1 MLNTVSRLTPVPL
14 RDLWR
19 HEALD
24 FTAWLA
30 DNLDFIAEAIGVQ
43 LTLIK
48 RESAAGAF
56 WVDILAEDEEGS
68 SVVIENQ
75 LEATDHDHLGK
86 LITYLSNFNAR
97 AAVWITSDPRPEHQ
111 QAIRWLNEALPVDT
125 AFYLLKLEAFRIDDS
140 AAAPLFTIVAGPSAR
155 ARQIG
160 HEKKELAERHVLRLQ
175 FWEQLLTRSNQQTS
189 LHNRISPG
197 KDNWIS
203 AGAGRSGLAFNY
215 VILMDRARV
224 EFYIDTD
231 SAERNFSYFDA
242 LYALKE
248 QIEATFGELLDWQRL
263 SSKRACRI
271 ASHIEAGGLS
281 DLEQWPEIQE
291 AMVDAMARLHKAIQ
305 PMISRLP

>member
-30 DNLDFIAEAIGVQ
+30 DNLDFVAEAIGLQ

-48 RESAAGAF
+48 RESAAGSF
-56 WVDILAEDEEGS
+56 WVDILAEDEQGA

-125 AFYLLKLEAFRIDDS
+125 AFYLLKLEAFRIGDS
-140 AAAPLFTIVAGPSAR
+140 EPAPLFTLVAGPSVT

-160 HEKKELAERHVLRLQ
+160 HQKKELAERHVQRPQ
-175 FWEQLLTRSNQQTS
+175 FWEQLLARANQRTP

-197 KDNWIS
+197 TENWIS
-203 AGAGRSGLAFNY
+203 TGAGRSGLGFNY
-215 VILMDRARV
+215 VILMDRLVSSSTLTRAMQNA
-224 EFYIDTD
+224 I
-231 SAERNFSYFDA
+231 SATSTRSMPP
-242 LYALKE
+242 
-248 QIEATFGELLDWQRL
+248 R
-263 SSKRACRI
+263 
-271 ASHIEAGGLS
+271 
-281 DLEQWPEIQE
+281 
-291 AMVDAMARLHKAIQ
+291 
-305 PMISRLP
+305 SR